1 MKFDEISC
9 YATVNATDG
18 AKVAELAE
26 SMKENGWKGAP
37 ILVCNMG
44 LVTGSHRL
52 AALKAIDSDAEYDG
66 EVLYEDVAE
75 DVTDEINDYCEREGI
90 GFEEIQFDNLRDVF
104 AGTWVE
110 EYKDETLYRKRT
122 GEFFLH
128 SEGGP
133 RTRCAKRDGS
143 GWAGGE
149 EISPQSYEEAREW
162 AEENMDADGY
172 ASVFGAPDDDGATVP
187 AMLSISASAKAK
199 LEREASRTGKT
210 QSRIV
215 EELIEAM

>member
-1 MKFDEISC
+1 M
-9 YATVNATDG
+9 N
-18 AKVAELAE
+18 KVI
-26 SMKENGWKGAP
+26 KGK
-37 ILVCNMG
+37 
-44 LVTGSHRL
+44 RY
-52 AALKAIDSDAEYDG
+52 DSDKAEQIAQSDNGCYVGD
-66 EVLYEDVAE
+66 L
-75 DVTDEINDYCEREGI
+75 DYYC
-90 GFEEIQFDNLRDVF
+90 
-104 AGTWVE
+104 
-110 EYKDETLYRKRT
+110 ETLYRKRT

-172 ASVFGAPDDDGATVP
+172 ASVFGDPDDDGATVP